1 MSEKPNKKELENKIR
16 ELEKKL
22 GKISDKKRAD
32 FVIATSPI
40 GHDEM
45 DTMRDVLDAKSK
57 SEQKA
62 GLIRL
67 SDDGSV
73 WEEDEPTDIKIPK
86 QSIHHFDNLEFCDCV
101 CHGHGKKDC
110 MHCYDHPKHLE
121 AKREMKKPPPEPTEQ
136 EVKPTKSRLRR
147 LLDW

>member
-1 MSEKPNKKELENKIR
+1 MNGKPNKKELEDN
-16 ELEKKL
+16 
-22 GKISDKKRAD
+22 KRAK

-40 GHDEM
+40 GHNER
-45 DTMRDVLDAKSK
+45 DTMKRVSEAKNK
-57 SEQKA
+57 SRQKA

-73 WEEDEPTDIKIPK
+73 WEEDEPTDIKIPSE
-86 QSIHHFDNLEFCDCV
+86 SIHHFDNLQFCDCS

-121 AKREMKKPPPEPTEQ
+121 AKREMRKPLPSTTSIVSETIQ
-136 EVKPTKSRLRR
+136 KPTKSRLRR